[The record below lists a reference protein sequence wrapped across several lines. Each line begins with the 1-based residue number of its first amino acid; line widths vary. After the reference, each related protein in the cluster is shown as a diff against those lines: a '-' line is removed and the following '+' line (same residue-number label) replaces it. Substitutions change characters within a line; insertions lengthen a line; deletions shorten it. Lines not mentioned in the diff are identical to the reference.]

1 MSVLNDVIYITGAL
15 QRNSI
20 MVLEMDFVSVNIM
33 ADLIHSFTF
42 KVHGYETF
50 ETCNNRIHIIK
61 LYESCSTTSIY
72 GNKNTSL
79 PLKIHPSLSLL

>member
-1 MSVLNDVIYITGAL
+1 
-15 QRNSI
+15 

-33 ADLIHSFTF
+33 IDLIHSFTF
-42 KVHGYETF
+42 EVHGYETS
-50 ETCNNRIHIIK
+50 ETCNNRTHVTK

-79 PLKIHPSLSLL
+79 PLKIYPSLSLLQKYFET